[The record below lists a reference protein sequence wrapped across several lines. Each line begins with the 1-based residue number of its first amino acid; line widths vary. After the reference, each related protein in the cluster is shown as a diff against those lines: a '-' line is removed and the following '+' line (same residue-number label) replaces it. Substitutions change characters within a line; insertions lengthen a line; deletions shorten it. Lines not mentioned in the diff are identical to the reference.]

1 MNEDIMDRFFRV
13 DDDDEIVDPTKDK
26 ANWDASFDDM
36 DSGDWEEYFGT
47 NEDPRDGE
55 PREEE

>member
-1 MNEDIMDRFFRV
+1 MSERFF
-13 DDDDEIVDPTKDK
+13 DEPKEDSHDYQDPMKDK
-26 ANWDASFDDM
+26 ANWDARFDDM
-36 DSGDWEEYFGT
+36 DSGDWEDHFGT